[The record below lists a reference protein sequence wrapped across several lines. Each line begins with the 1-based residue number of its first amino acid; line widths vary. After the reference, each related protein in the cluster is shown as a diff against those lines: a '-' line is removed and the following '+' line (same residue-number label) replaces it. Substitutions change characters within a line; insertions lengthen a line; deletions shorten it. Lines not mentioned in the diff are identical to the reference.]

1 MNLMTWGGKRQGA
14 GRKQSGRLPTQK
26 IAISQDDLD
35 WLRKQAAENKTSI
48 AAVVRTIIR
57 QHRDKQEPQA

>member
-14 GRKQSGRLPTQK
+14 GRKPVGRLPVQK